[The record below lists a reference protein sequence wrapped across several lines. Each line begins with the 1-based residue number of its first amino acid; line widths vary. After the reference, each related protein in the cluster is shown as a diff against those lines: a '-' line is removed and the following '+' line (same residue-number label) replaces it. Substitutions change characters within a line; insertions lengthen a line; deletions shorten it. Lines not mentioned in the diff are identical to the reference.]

1 MALEFKLKLA
11 DFVGL
16 GILASAISASSYLL
30 HEANLK
36 TAVTEIKSEL
46 KLASQAASQ
55 ERTQISKDLKDSG
68 EEMKSLVQSALETRS
83 EELALAFAE
92 LSGMSETI
100 EVQVSNIPAKSEV
113 YSALVDLASGPNL
126 HSKIYQ
132 AGGSALGTFV
142 FAGAD
147 ELWASELQDALSVAS
162 QEEGLRMQVRIL
174 FPSDELSRSHRLSR
188 RLVEM
193 KISELL
199 DGAHFKAVNQESLAR
214 LAVQRFSFLQVFG

>member
-36 TAVTEIKSEL
+36 TAVTEVKSEL
-46 KLASQAASQ
+46 KLASQVASQ

-113 YSALVDLASGPNL
+113 YSALVDLANGSNS

-132 AGGSALGTFV
+132 AGNSAIGTFV

-147 ELWASELQDALSVAS
+147 ELWESELQDALAVAS
-162 QEEGLRMQVRIL
+162 QEESLRMQVRIL

-188 RLVEM
+188 RLVEK
-193 KISELL
+193 KISELKDVLNSL
-199 DGAHFKAVNQESLAR
+199 D
-214 LAVQRFSFLQVFG
+214 